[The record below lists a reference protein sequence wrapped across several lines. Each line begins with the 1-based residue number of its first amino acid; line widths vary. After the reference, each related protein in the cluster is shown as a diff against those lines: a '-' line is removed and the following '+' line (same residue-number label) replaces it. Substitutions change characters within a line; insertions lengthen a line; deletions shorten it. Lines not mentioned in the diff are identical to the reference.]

1 MWRDNRLPR
10 NRVRR
15 KKRIWRGALFRSSSA
30 REEPMMI
37 FRLLPSSLSL
47 VVVDDVDLMMRMA
60 MDLMLF
66 ECERL
71 LWRWVR
77 SSFRPRDDRLG
88 HHLVGMMMIRCCLP
102 LYWPRGIM
110 ISREEMM
117 FVCLCFVVFQP
128 ALRCVSKKRV
138 RRRGDQRSSLF

>member
-1 MWRDNRLPR
+1 
-10 NRVRR
+10 
-15 KKRIWRGALFRSSSA
+15 
-30 REEPMMI
+30 MMI

-117 FVCLCFVVFQP
+117 FVCLCFVSFTTCF
-128 ALRCVSKKRV
+128 ALCFEEEGLAAEIRGSLLNWRGAKVTIFAMTSSYHGVSV
-138 RRRGDQRSSLF
+138 S